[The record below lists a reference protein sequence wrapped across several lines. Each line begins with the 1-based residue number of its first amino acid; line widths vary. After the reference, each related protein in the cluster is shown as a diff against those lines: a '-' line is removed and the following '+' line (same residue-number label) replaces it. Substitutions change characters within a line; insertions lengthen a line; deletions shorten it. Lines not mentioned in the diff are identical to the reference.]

1 VLGEAVIEH
10 MRMSMVTKANYL
22 DRIALLLGGIAAER
36 VVFGEHGS
44 GAGGQEGS
52 DLVVATDIATTI
64 ESGLGLVDMPEAERN
79 AFSGSVYNRIKQIN
93 QITSELNKQVMGLLV
108 LNSFIPDDPGAS
120 SSDGGVD
127 VGREARKSV
136 SKILSQQLNNL
147 AGSLIKGV
155 DINFDL
161 QNNEDYSTGT
171 AKESTSL
178 NVGVSKNLF
187 SDRLTVAV
195 GSNIYL
201 EGDQPAGN
209 TSSLVGD
216 VSIEYKLT
224 RDGRYR
230 IRVYQRNTNETVVQG
245 QVVETGAA
253 FMIVMDYDQFREI
266 LGKSKKE
273 ARVEKKRQKR
283 LAKKP

>member
-1 VLGEAVIEH
+1 
-10 MRMSMVTKANYL
+10 
-22 DRIALLLGGIAAER
+22 
-36 VVFGEHGS
+36 
-44 GAGGQEGS
+44 
-52 DLVVATDIATTI
+52 
-64 ESGLGLVDMPEAERN
+64 
-79 AFSGSVYNRIKQIN
+79 
-93 QITSELNKQVMGLLV
+93 MGLLV
-108 LNSFIPDDPGAS
+108 LNSFIPDDPSAADG
-120 SSDGGVD
+120 GGVD

-147 AGSLIKGV
+147 AGNLIKGV

-161 QNNEDYSTGT
+161 QQNEDYSSGS
-171 AKESTSL
+171 ARESTTL

-187 SDRLTVAV
+187 NDRLTVAV

-201 EGDQPAGN
+201 EGDKSAGN
-209 TSSLVGD
+209 NTSALVGD
-216 VSIEYKLT
+216 VSVEYKLT

-230 IRVYQRNTNETVVQG
+230 IRVYQRNANETIVQG

-273 ARVEKKRQKR
+273 TRKERLRKKKTD
-283 LAKKP
+283 KKS